1 MPHLSV
7 DIWTIAKMIAPAEV
21 EPTRQALKDSIV
33 YWLAA
38 IEPDDQAAT
47 HCSYAGRLRL
57 QVLRQLG
64 PVRCGAWMPAC

>member
-1 MPHLSV
+1 M

-47 HCSYAGRLRL
+47 HCSYAQHLRL

-64 PVRCGAWMPAC
+64 RCAARRRMPAC